1 MEPLT
6 VQNVLLGVVAFFL
19 VRLVLQLDRLSKRFH
34 KMAQVLSVIAG
45 KVDPENALP
54 DLYS

>member
-1 MEPLT
+1 M
-6 VQNVLLGVVAFFL
+6 LLGVVAFFL